1 MTLVGNSIPLLEW
14 KSMTVIQRMVGRVGL
29 PGGVHVMILLVESN
43 MFLES
48 MRTLNQKMEVQ
59 SKSPRKEQV
68 VIAILILVVQ
78 VMMNLR
84 NKDPTLRS
92 EGTRRLISIRNNTM
106 IVLSPIL
113 RQMAKRQS
121 GGGRKKRG

>member
-1 MTLVGNSIPLLEW
+1 
-14 KSMTVIQRMVGRVGL
+14 
-29 PGGVHVMILLVESN
+29 MILLVESN